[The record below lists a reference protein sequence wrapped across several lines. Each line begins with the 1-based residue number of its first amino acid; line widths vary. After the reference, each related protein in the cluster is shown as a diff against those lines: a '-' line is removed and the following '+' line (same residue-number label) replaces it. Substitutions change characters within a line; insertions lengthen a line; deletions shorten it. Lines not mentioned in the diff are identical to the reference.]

1 MTTEKS
7 ILDDDVTAADATV
20 SASSTVS
27 PIKKLS
33 PQRPKT
39 AQSAPVTPNIIKN
52 SSQGGSPSDRLEESP
67 DD

>member
-7 ILDDDVTAADATV
+7 ILDDDVTAADAV

-39 AQSAPVTPNIIKN
+39 APSAPVTPNNIKN
-52 SSQGGSPSDRLEESP
+52 SSQGGSPSNRLEESP